1 MRGRIRTSVLGVALA
16 SVFAGLTSCGESG
29 GDAKGT
35 ADGTSLAT
43 NQGGPANGSSDAAPG
58 AADRTRRERVGSF
71 DVVARSGENAETTRV
86 EIEKAGNVYWSR
98 AGTSLST
105 TGVHA
110 PGSPAIAPGS
120 DVTGDGL
127 PNLILREAAA
137 TGTRFIVLRL
147 GEEVDVLA
155 EIDAGPGADAGF
167 RDLDGDGIFEFVGRD
182 PTWRDILADRSPRV
196 VLRWSGSAYVA
207 SPADLARPEPR
218 MDQLE
223 PVIERI
229 LLSDA
234 WTEAGPPK
242 DLWVEALDLAFSG
255 HPETASRLIEWAW
268 PDGRA
273 GREAFLDR
281 FRATLAQSERYRE
294 LTGS

>member
-1 MRGRIRTSVLGVALA
+1 MIALI
-16 SVFAGLTSCGESG
+16 SCGESG
-29 GDAKGT
+29 SDTTTNDAK
-35 ADGTSLAT
+35 SLAT
-43 NQGGPANGSSDAAPG
+43 NEGGPPPGDPTSGDAE
-58 AADRTRRERVGSF
+58 RTRRESIAGF
-71 DVVARSGENAETTRV
+71 DVVTRSGENAETTRV

-98 AGTSLST
+98 AGKSLST
-105 TGVHA
+105 TGVNA
-110 PGSPAIAPGS
+110 SGSPAIAPGS
-120 DVTGDGL
+120 DITGDGL
-127 PNLILREAAA
+127 PNLILREAAT
-137 TGTRFIVLRL
+137 TGNRFIVLRL
-147 GEEVDVLA
+147 AEEVDVLA
-155 EIDAGPGADAGF
+155 EIDAGPGTDAGF

-223 PVIERI
+223 PIIERI

-234 WTEAGPPK
+234 WTDAGPPK
-242 DLWVEALDLAFSG
+242 ELWQEALDLAFSG
-255 HPETASRLIEWAW
+255 HPDAASRLIEWAW
-268 PDGRA
+268 PDGRE
-273 GREAFLDR
+273 GRDAFLDR